1 MLESGLA
8 PLSFAMSPGDPG
20 DTERA
25 RRSRAIEFCA
35 GSRNEY
41 PDVVFWRKGDTDP
54 SLILDRWS
62 AGGKVLHDIRSRQHA
77 IAHVREKGPAEWATP

>member
-41 PDVVFWRKGDTDP
+41 PDVVFWRKCDTP
-54 SLILDRWS
+54 
-62 AGGKVLHDIRSRQHA
+62 V
-77 IAHVREKGPAEWATP
+77 ATVTDLL